1 MRKITTGQRIKEVM
15 ATQKLRQVD
24 ILNKT
29 VEYEE
34 IVGTKISKSHLSNYI
49 ADRSKPDA
57 SKLKLLAMTL
67 GVSEPWL
74 MGYEVNKTSR
84 TKKPD
89 DSENVMMENYR
100 KLTQP
105 RKDKANAFI
114 AELLTEQQNVFKSGD
129 WKKEVKEARLGTT
142 EATGTKKS
150 KNVLVFEKK
159 NGTTIYPEVIGAAA
173 GAGTSHYADADFDEI
188 MIPTDE
194 TYEDSYIMPMYV
206 RGDSMEPKYFDG
218 DVIWID
224 INDKSIAINQIGV
237 FDTIDGR
244 VVKKMGVDELVS
256 INRDYPDIELNEY
269 MEFSTFGKV
278 IDVIR
283 REQLA
288 EWQNARWV

>member
-1 MRKITTGQRIKEVM
+1 MQKNTTGQRIKEVM
-15 ATQKLRQVD
+15 AIQKLRQVD

-29 VEYEE
+29 VPFEK
-34 IVGTKISKSHLSNYI
+34 VAGTKISKSHLSNYI
-49 ADRSKPDA
+49 ADRSRPDA
-57 SKLKLLAMTL
+57 SKLRLLALAL

-74 MGYEVNKTSR
+74 MGYEVSKTGKS
-84 TKKPD
+84 KKPND
-89 DSENVMMENYR
+89 AELTLLEGYR

-105 RKDKANAFI
+105 RKEKMNLFLDD
-114 AELLTEQQNVFKSGD
+114 LLTEQQNAFKSGT
-129 WKKEVKEARLGTT
+129 WKKEIKEARFGAE
-142 EATGTKKS
+142 EAAR
-150 KNVLVFEKK
+150 NILVLEKK
-159 NGTTIYPEVIGAAA
+159 NGTVIYPEVIGAAA
-173 GAGTSHYADADFDEI
+173 GAGTSHYADSDFDEI

-194 TYEDSYIMPMYV
+194 IYEDSYIMPMYV
-206 RGDSMEPKYFDG
+206 RGNSMEPKYFDG

-224 INDKSIAINQIGV
+224 VNDKSIGINQIGV

-244 VVKKMGVDELVS
+244 VVKKMGVDELIS

-288 EWQNARWV
+288 EWQNAKWV

>member
-1 MRKITTGQRIKEVM
+1 MKKITTGQRIKEVM
-15 ATQKLRQVD
+15 AIQKLRQVD
-24 ILNKT
+24 ILRKT
-29 VEYEE
+29 VPYEE
-34 IVGTKISKSHLSNYI
+34 VVGTKVSKSHLSNYI

-57 SKLKLLAMTL
+57 KKLKLLAMAL

-74 MGYEVNKTSR
+74 MGYEVNKTGRS
-84 TKKPD
+84 KKTD
-89 DSENVMMENYR
+89 DSEVELMENYR

-105 RKDKANAFI
+105 RKDKASEFI

-142 EATGTKKS
+142 EIPIKKS
-150 KNVLVFEKK
+150 KNVLVFKK
-159 NGTTIYPEVIGAAA
+159 KDGTTIYPEVIGAAA
-173 GAGTSHYADADFDEI
+173 GAGTSHYADPDFDAI

-224 INDKSIAINQIGV
+224 VNDKSISINQIGV
-237 FDTIDGR
+237 FDTINGR
-244 VVKKMGVDELVS
+244 VVKKMGVDELIS
-256 INRDYPDIELNEY
+256 LNRDYPDIELNEH

-288 EWQNARWV
+288 EWQNAKWV